1 MSSLSPAPS
10 CVQRPDHCDCLL
22 SPREAGKGKGEGPHS
37 VAAPFTRGGLLLAT
51 AAACWPVWRWYA
63 ARLGD
68 AGDDALGVAALVA
81 LAILSAGGRDVIPR
95 PAPARRWQTLPATAA
110 LIAYAASF
118 PFVPPLASALLAF
131 AALGCSWS
139 LWRHGTPFRPWT
151 LGLALLGLPM
161 ASSLQF
167 YLGYPMRV
175 ASGAIALVLL
185 RLSGIPVMREG
196 VYLRWGDE
204 LVMIDAPCSGV
215 RMLWAA
221 LLLGCCLAALYRMRA
236 GASLATVAAAGVLA
250 LLGNALRTTALFW
263 ADTGWRSGVAGV
275 ALPPAAHEAIGVVA
289 FAAAAA
295 ALIAIARRLAGPT
308 QGGIACTALPRSI

>member
-1 MSSLSPAPS
+1 MNSITPAPF
-10 CVQRPDHCDCLL
+10 V
-22 SPREAGKGKGEGPHS
+22 
-37 VAAPFTRGGLLLAT
+37 RGGLVLAT

-81 LAILSAGGRDVIPR
+81 LFVLSAGRRNGV
-95 PAPARRWQTLPATAA
+95 PAPARRWETLPAALA

-118 PFVPPLASALLAF
+118 PFVPPLASAMLAF
-131 AALGCSWS
+131 AALGFSWS

-161 ASSLQF
+161 AASLQF

-175 ASGAIALVLL
+175 ASGSIALVML
-185 RLSGIPVMREG
+185 RLSGIPVVREG
-196 VYLRWGDE
+196 VYLRWGSE
-204 LVMIDAPCSGV
+204 LVMIDAPCSGI
-215 RMLWAA
+215 RMLWAG

-236 GASLATVAAAGVLA
+236 RASLLAVAAAGVLA

-263 ADTGWRSGVAGV
+263 ADTGSFAGV
-275 ALPPAAHEAIGVVA
+275 ALPPAAHEGIGIVA
-289 FAAAAA
+289 FATAAV
-295 ALIAIARRLAGPT
+295 ALIAIARRLARQ
-308 QGGIACTALPRSI
+308 QGGVACAVPSRSS

>member
-1 MSSLSPAPS
+1 MQ
-10 CVQRPDHCDCLL
+10 C
-22 SPREAGKGKGEGPHS
+22 EGS
-37 VAAPFTRGGLLLAT
+37 ARATTTARGALLLAT

-63 ARLGD
+63 ARLGE
-68 AGDDALGVAALVA
+68 AGDDALGVAALLA
-81 LAILSAGGRDVIPR
+81 LVVLSAGRRDGVSG
-95 PAPARRWQTLPATAA
+95 PARACRWETVPAAAA
-110 LIAYAASF
+110 LLAYAASF
-118 PFVPPLASALLAF
+118 PFVPPLASAMLAF
-131 AALGCSWS
+131 AALGCAWS

-185 RLSGIPVMREG
+185 RLSGIPVVREG

-204 LVMIDAPCSGV
+204 LVMIDAPCSGI

-221 LLLGCCLAALYRMRA
+221 LLLGCCLAALYRLRA
-236 GASLATVAAAGVLA
+236 RASLVAVAAAAALA

-263 ADTGWRSGVAGV
+263 ADTGLPSGI
-275 ALPPAAHEAIGVVA
+275 ALPPAAHEGIGVVA
-289 FAAAAA
+289 FAAAAI
-295 ALIAIARRLAGPT
+295 ALIAVARRLAAPKH
-308 QGGIACTALPRSI
+308 GGVACVAASHSS